1 VGTVLSAAIA
11 HGPPILERRW
21 TLLGLLGLWGVS
33 WVVGVMCARRLAWR
47 VAVPAALVIGVAMR
61 VVALAGPPAISDD
74 LFRYAWD
81 GRVQDTGVDPY
92 RYPPSAPQLAHL
104 REPWLWPGPA
114 ECAALHRPPDCT
126 LVNRPA
132 VRTIYPPAAEGWFW
146 LVYRL
151 GGLGLRH
158 RLWQLAGLATELAV
172 LAVLPFALRA
182 WRRDLRWVAL
192 YALSPVAAVE
202 VVNNG
207 HVDGLAALFVVV
219 ALWVAGSSGRH
230 RRAASG
236 WAGAA
241 LGVAALIKLYPA
253 VLAAGL
259 ANLSSQARSRW
270 VRLSQSAG
278 AVGATV
284 AVGYLP
290 HVLAVGTHVLGYL
303 PGYLREERY
312 VGGDRFLLLGT
323 VAPWRG
329 LTFVL
334 AGLAAVGL
342 LLLVW
347 RGAADPP
354 KAMALLFGG
363 LLLVAT
369 PVQPWYTVA
378 LLAVATVAGQ
388 PVWAVVAAAGYPYY
402 WAVVLD
408 HPRAVLIGRLSYGLA
423 LVVVGVVVVVVWAGT
438 GRRMSHARGLRPAG
452 LWRGS
457 GGTDWEERSC
467 ECW

>member
-1 VGTVLSAAIA
+1 
-11 HGPPILERRW
+11 
-21 TLLGLLGLWGVS
+21 
-33 WVVGVMCARRLAWR
+33 
-47 VAVPAALVIGVAMR
+47 
-61 VVALAGPPAISDD
+61 
-74 LFRYAWD
+74 
-81 GRVQDTGVDPY
+81 
-92 RYPPSAPQLAHL
+92 
-104 REPWLWPGPA
+104 
-114 ECAALHRPPDCT
+114 
-126 LVNRPA
+126 
-132 VRTIYPPAAEGWFW
+132 
-146 LVYRL
+146 
-151 GGLGLRH
+151 
-158 RLWQLAGLATELAV
+158 

-192 YALSPVAAVE
+192 YALSPVAVVE

-278 AVGATV
+278 AVGAIV

-323 VAPWRG
+323 
-329 LTFVL
+329 
-334 AGLAAVGL
+334 GL

-388 PVWAVVAAAGYPYY
+388 PVWALVAAAGYPYY

-408 HPRAVLIGRLSYGLA
+408 HPRAVLIGRLSYGF
-423 LVVVGVVVVVVWAGT
+423 VVVGVVVVVAWAGT
-438 GRRMSHARGLRPAG
+438 GRRMSHARRLRPAG
-452 LWRGS
+452 VWRGS
-457 GGTDWEERSC
+457 GRTDWEERSC

>member
-1 VGTVLSAAIA
+1 
-11 HGPPILERRW
+11 
-21 TLLGLLGLWGVS
+21 
-33 WVVGVMCARRLAWR
+33 
-47 VAVPAALVIGVAMR
+47 
-61 VVALAGPPAISDD
+61 
-74 LFRYAWD
+74 
-81 GRVQDTGVDPY
+81 
-92 RYPPSAPQLAHL
+92 
-104 REPWLWPGPA
+104 
-114 ECAALHRPPDCT
+114 
-126 LVNRPA
+126 
-132 VRTIYPPAAEGWFW
+132 
-146 LVYRL
+146 
-151 GGLGLRH
+151 
-158 RLWQLAGLATELAV
+158 
-172 LAVLPFALRA
+172 
-182 WRRDLRWVAL
+182 
-192 YALSPVAAVE
+192 
-202 VVNNG
+202 
-207 HVDGLAALFVVV
+207 
-219 ALWVAGSSGRH
+219 
-230 RRAASG
+230 
-236 WAGAA
+236 
-241 LGVAALIKLYPA
+241 VAALIKLYPA

-278 AVGATV
+278 AVGAIV

-334 AGLAAVGL
+334 AGLASVGL

-347 RGAADPP
+347 RGAADAP

-388 PVWAVVAAAGYPYY
+388 PVWALVAAAGYPYY

-408 HPRAVLIGRLSYGLA
+408 HPRAVLIGRLSYGF
-423 LVVVGVVVVVVWAGT
+423 VVVGVVVVVAWAGT
-438 GRRMSHARGLRPAG
+438 GRRMSHARRLRPAG
-452 LWRGS
+452 VWRGS
-457 GGTDWEERSC
+457 GRTDWEERSC